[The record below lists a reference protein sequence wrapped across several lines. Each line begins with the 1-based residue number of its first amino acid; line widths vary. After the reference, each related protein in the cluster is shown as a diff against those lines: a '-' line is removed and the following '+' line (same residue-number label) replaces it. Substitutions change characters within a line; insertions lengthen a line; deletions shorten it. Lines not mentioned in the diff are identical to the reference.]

1 MVRKLYFALL
11 KILQKRQNMLNRIS
25 NMNGRF
31 ASAIR
36 AFFVTDTGEIC
47 SILLYEFG
55 RKK

>member
-25 NMNGRF
+25 DMNGRF